1 MNKTIGGICMS
12 VCITI
17 VSNQLETVVNKL
29 DNKKFKYKFLYESDD
44 KYKTIE
50 EYNLQ
55 LLPDCL
61 MFSGLSSMIRAN
73 RMKTAGKESQRA
85 WEDLVDSIFR
95 EERHVAVVN
104 DYYDNHNMVLVV
116 PITIYDP
123 TQRAGN
129 NTTTLGDLQLNYMV
143 NRLVYNFKND
153 EGMNVVTWEEYN
165 MDMFKDNDPDD
176 NFFKM
181 KQNWIKE
188 QAKGSYKQELYS
200 TFIEAYKF
208 RMITY
213 YTKLRDYGLDDIMRK
228 LGELG
233 YLDERFNN
241 ELYLY
246 EEEARRLLAKRLCA
260 ISFKDDIR
268 LLIDEGIIKPEN
280 ICYNLDV

>member
-1 MNKTIGGICMS
+1 MS

-129 NTTTLGDLQLNYMV
+129 NTTTLGDLQLEYMV

-181 KQNWIKE
+181 KQNWIKD
-188 QAKGSYKQELYS
+188 QARGSYKQELYS

-280 ICYNLDV
+280 ISYNLNV